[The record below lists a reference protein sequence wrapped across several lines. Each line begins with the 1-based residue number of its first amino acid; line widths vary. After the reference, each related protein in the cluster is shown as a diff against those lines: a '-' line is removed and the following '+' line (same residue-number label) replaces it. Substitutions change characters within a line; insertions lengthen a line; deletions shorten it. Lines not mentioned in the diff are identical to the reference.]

1 MTHEE
6 LRGLSGGYALGV
18 LDEPER
24 RAFEQHLATCASCA
38 AEIRDFTAVAAAL
51 ALDVPQVEPPPSLR
65 ERVLRAA
72 TQPGPQ
78 PAVIEPIAE
87 HRPLP
92 GEPAGR
98 AARQQ
103 QRRPGRESLLALL
116 SAAAVVIAV
125 ALGAYAISLQRRI
138 AALEEQVR
146 TAADRAAQSQQ
157 QLVQLRAAADRS
169 TQVRR
174 ILAADDLRR
183 LDLAGTKAA
192 PAASGRAFWSQRE
205 GLVVAFA
212 NLPATDAGR
221 VYQLWVIPPGGT
233 PIDAGLLEL
242 QPDGRALT
250 LARAGTSQRVG
261 TVAITLEP
269 AGGSPVPTLS
279 NMIAAGSLTN

>member
-6 LRGLSGGYALGV
+6 LRELSGGYALGV

-24 RAFEQHLATCASCA
+24 LAFERHLATCASCA
-38 AEIRDFTAVAAAL
+38 AEIRDFTAVASAL
-51 ALDVPQVEPPPSLR
+51 ARDVPQVDPPPSLR

-72 TQPGPQ
+72 TQPGPE

-87 HRPLP
+87 R
-92 GEPAGR
+92 R
-98 AARQQ
+98 ALNNQ
-103 QRRPGRESLLALL
+103 QRRPRREGLLALL

-125 ALGAYAISLQRRI
+125 ALGAYAISLQQRI
-138 AALEEQVR
+138 AVLEDQVR
-146 TAADRAAQSQQ
+146 SAADRAAQSQQ
-157 QLVQLRAAADRS
+157 QLVQLRAAADLS

-183 LDLAGTKAA
+183 LDLAGTQAA
-192 PAASGRAFWSQRE
+192 PAATGRAFWSQRE

-212 NLPATDAGR
+212 NLPATDAGQ
-221 VYQLWVIPPGGT
+221 VYQLWVIPPGGN

-269 AGGSPVPTLS
+269 AGGSPVPTLN
-279 NMIAAGSLTN
+279 NMIAAGTLTN

>member
-6 LRGLSGGYALGV
+6 LRELSGGYALGV

-24 RAFEQHLATCASCA
+24 LAFERHLATCASCA
-38 AEIRDFTAVAAAL
+38 AEIRDFTAVASAL
-51 ALDVPQVEPPPSLR
+51 ALDVPQVDPPPSLR

-72 TQPGPQ
+72 TKPGPQ

-87 HRPLP
+87 RRVLP
-92 GEPAGR
+92 GAPAGR
-98 AARQQ
+98 APQNE
-103 QRRPGRESLLALL
+103 QRRPRREGLLALL

-138 AALEEQVR
+138 AVLEEQVR
-146 TAADRAAQSQQ
+146 SAADRAAQSQQ
-157 QLVQLRAAADRS
+157 QLVQLRAAADLS

-183 LDLAGTKAA
+183 LDLAGTTAA
-192 PAASGRAFWSQRE
+192 RAASGRAFWSQRE

-212 NLPATDAGR
+212 NLPATDAGQ
-221 VYQLWVIPPGGT
+221 VYQLWVIPPGGN

-269 AGGSPVPTLS
+269 AGGSPVPTLN
-279 NMIAAGSLTN
+279 NMIAAGTLTN